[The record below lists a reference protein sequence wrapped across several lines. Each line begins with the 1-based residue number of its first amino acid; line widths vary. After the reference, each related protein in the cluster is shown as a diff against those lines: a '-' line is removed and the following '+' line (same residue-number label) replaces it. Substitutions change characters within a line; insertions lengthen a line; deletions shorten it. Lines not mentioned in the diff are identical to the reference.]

1 MPGVKDR
8 SPQSSNQEHDLIQTT
23 TEEFVFQVV
32 LVNSFA
38 PLLTKDFYLTYK
50 KKTSY
55 TNHKLV
61 FHPIKEHL
69 IIYLPYVV
77 L

>member
-32 LVNSFA
+32 
-38 PLLTKDFYLTYK
+38 
-50 KKTSY
+50 
-55 TNHKLV
+55 
-61 FHPIKEHL
+61 
-69 IIYLPYVV
+69 
-77 L
+77 